1 MWIPTPG
8 DKRSR
13 EPSGRFG
20 PAKRRKVILFQ
31 ITEALAPNR
40 FKDCWR
46 D

>member
-1 MWIPTPG
+1 MASSKCRRG
-8 DKRSR
+8 DKKIV
-13 EPSGRFG
+13 G
-20 PAKRRKVILFQ
+20 KRRKVILFQ